1 MSDPYRHQSL
11 PIESPAAAFP
21 RDGAGPAALA
31 QAFQRA
37 LVSLWHPRMLLALL
51 LPFIIMAVGAVLLV
65 WFAWTPVS
73 QWLMQQQSSWSALE
87 NADAWLTGIGLFS
100 LKVWLTPL
108 LAALLLLPLA
118 GLLGLL
124 IAAVFITPMVMSHLE
139 KTRYPGLQRK
149 GRHGWAL
156 SLWNACWV
164 GTVFCAGWV
173 VTLPLWLLPP
183 AGMVL
188 SIFWWT
194 FAFTRLMR
202 VDVLAEHASP
212 DERRLL
218 LQRQG
223 KGFWYAG
230 LICALL
236 NLLPPAW
243 LVLPVYS
250 ALVFGHYG
258 MEGLSRLR
266 TGSVHGQGGVRSL

>member
-1 MSDPYRHQSL
+1 M
-11 PIESPAAAFP
+11 PIISQPPALAGTPAPQGAAM
-21 RDGAGPAALA
+21 LA

-51 LPFIIMAVGAVLLV
+51 LPFIIMAVGGVLLV
-65 WFAWTPVS
+65 WLAWTPVS
-73 QWLMQQQSSWSALE
+73 EWLMQQQSNWSPLE
-87 NADAWLTGIGLFS
+87 SADAWMTGIGLFS

-139 KTRYPGLQRK
+139 KTRYPGVVCR
-149 GRHGWAL
+149 GRHGWAV

-164 GTVFCAGWV
+164 GVVFCVGWV
-173 VTLPLWLLPP
+173 LTLPLWLLPP

-202 VDVLAEHASP
+202 LDVLVEHASAA
-212 DERRLL
+212 ERQIL

-258 MEGLSRLR
+258 LDGLTRLR
-266 TGSVHGQGGVRSL
+266 AQEAGRMAGERQA